1 MNQQVQT
8 GAEAEYD
15 ALYLYIDG
23 EWISAEGRDTS
34 AVVNPAT
41 GKVIGRVPHAT
52 EQDLDR
58 ALAATQRAF
67 QVWSRTPAYDRAK
80 VLKRAAE
87 LIRERA
93 SHIERLMTL
102 EEGKALAEAKYEVAS
117 AADYFE
123 WFAEQGKRTYG
134 RVVPSRRPEV
144 QQLVK
149 RQPIGPV
156 AAFTPWNFP
165 GITPARKLAAALS
178 AGCSVIIKP
187 GEECPATALALA
199 RALEDAGLPKGVVQ
213 MVFGVP
219 AEISSRLIASPVIRK
234 VTFTGSVP
242 VGRLLAAQAAQ
253 GVKPITLELGG
264 HGPVLVFDDADLDQA
279 ATLGAA
285 NRFRGTGQIC
295 ISSTRF
301 LVQGASYQAFTEKF
315 VAATEA
321 LKIGDGLEPSTQVG
335 PLANARQLAKM
346 EELVA
351 DAVAQGAKVLTG
363 GKRIDGDGFFYAPTV
378 LADVPMS
385 ARVMHE
391 EPFGPIAVLIPF
403 DGLEDG
409 LAEANRLPYALS
421 AYAFTTSAR
430 TAIAVGDG
438 LEAGMIGIN
447 HFSMVNSELPFGG
460 MKESGYGSE
469 GGEEGIENYLVT
481 KFISQV

>member
-1 MNQQVQT
+1 MEKQT
-8 GAEAEYD
+8 YD
-15 ALYLYIDG
+15 QLYLFIGGKWID
-23 EWISAEGRDTS
+23 AEGRDTS
-34 AVVNPAT
+34 PVINPAT

-52 EQDLDR
+52 SEDLDQ
-58 ALAATQRAF
+58 ALAVAEEAF
-67 QVWSRTPAYDRAK
+67 RGWSTTPPYERAK

-93 SHIERLMTL
+93 PHIEWLLTS
-102 EEGKALAEAKYEVAS
+102 EEGKPLAEAKYEVAS

-134 RVVPSRRPEV
+134 RVVPARRPGV

-149 RQPIGPV
+149 RQAIGPV

-165 GITPARKLAAALS
+165 AITPSRKMAAALA

-187 GEECPATALALA
+187 GEESPATALAIA
-199 RALEDAGLPKGVVQ
+199 RILDDAGLPKGVLQ

-219 AEISSRLIASPVIRK
+219 AEISSQLIASPVIRK

-242 VGRLLAAQAAQ
+242 VGRLLAAQAAK

-264 HGPVLVFDDADLDQA
+264 HGPVLVFNDADLDQA

-301 LVQGASYQAFTEKF
+301 LVQRESYQTFIEKY
-315 VAATEA
+315 VAATEKLVVGA
-321 LKIGDGLEPSTQVG
+321 GDEAGVQVG
-335 PLANARQLAKM
+335 PLANQRQLDKID
-346 EELVA
+346 ELVK
-351 DAVAQGAKVLTG
+351 DAVAQGAKLLTG
-363 GKRIDGDGFFYAPTV
+363 GHRIGTKGFFYAPTV

-385 ARVMHE
+385 ARVMQE
-391 EPFGPIAVLIPF
+391 EPFGPIAVLNPF
-403 DGLEDG
+403 DKLDD
-409 LAEANRLPYALS
+409 AIVEANRLPYGLS
-421 AYAFTTSAR
+421 AYVFTRDAA
-430 TAIAVGDG
+430 TAIAAGDR

-447 HFSMVNSELPFGG
+447 HFNMIVSELPFGG